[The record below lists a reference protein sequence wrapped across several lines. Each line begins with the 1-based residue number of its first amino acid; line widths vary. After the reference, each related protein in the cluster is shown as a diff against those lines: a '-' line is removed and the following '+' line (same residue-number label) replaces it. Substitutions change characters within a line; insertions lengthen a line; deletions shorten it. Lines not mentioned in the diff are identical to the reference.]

1 MTTLYIIKKI
11 KMSSRSNKISKGVK
25 AYHACARSK
34 GCGRKKSV
42 AKKAT
47 AIQNRF
53 IKDARTDKILE
64 RTMKAKAKSKPPP
77 N

>member
-1 MTTLYIIKKI
+1 
-11 KMSSRSNKISKGVK
+11 MSSRSSKISKGVK

-53 IKDARTDKILE
+53 KKDARTDKILE
-64 RTMKAKAKSKPPP
+64 RTMKAKAKSKLLGS
-77 N
+77 